1 MAPVHEIIA
10 GAVNLKAL
18 MLARRDDLGD
28 CHLTAPLAL
37 AVHFSPKGGCT
48 EVIVKHIRRARHEV
62 LLQAYSFTSKP
73 IAEALVDAKTR
84 GLNVDIVLDRAN
96 ETVGNDPDWT
106 IDDDVATNC
115 ESLAVVARL
124 VANICRALDGSAR
137 DQRTEP
143 AS

>member
-1 MAPVHEIIA
+1 MDWLLIGTGFT
-10 GAVNLKAL
+10 GALTL
-18 MLARRDDLGD
+18 IFLCRRLYR
-28 CHLTAPLAL
+28 LFRAPLAL

-96 ETVGNDPDWT
+96 EQESYSELTDLLGEGMTPL
-106 IDDDVATNC
+106 IDA
-115 ESLAVVARL
+115 EHAIAH
-124 VANICRALDGSAR
+124 
-137 DQRTEP
+137 
-143 AS
+143 